1 MIPGVEVGD
10 AWGALKENIDKNLSG
25 ATMASSMGPEDHCS
39 FVMDMEGGGDEEDEE
54 ENDEED
60 EEDEDIFT

>member
-1 MIPGVEVGD
+1 
-10 AWGALKENIDKNLSG
+10 
-25 ATMASSMGPEDHCS
+25 MASLMGPEDHCS